1 MTLLILGLLLWSI
14 PHLYKRIA
22 PAQRASLPDGMAKG
36 IVTAA
41 SFAGIALMVIGYDSG
56 AAEWAYTPPSWGKHA
71 NNLLV
76 LIAVYFAA
84 ASGMKTALA
93 RKLRHPLLMA
103 AVIWAVGHLLVRGDW
118 MSIVLFGG
126 LATWAILSMVLI
138 NMREPSWT
146 PPSAAP
152 KGKEIGAAVGA
163 ILVTGVIG
171 YIHILLGLN
180 PFGA

>member
-1 MTLLILGLLLWSI
+1 MTFLILGLLLWSV

-22 PAQRASLPDGMAKG
+22 PAHRAGMSDGAAKG
-36 IVTAA
+36 MVTAA
-41 SFAGIALMVIGYDSG
+41 SFAGIALMVVGYDSSTS
-56 AAEWAYTPPSWGKHA
+56 ELAYTPPSWGKHA

-76 LIAVYFAA
+76 LVAVYFAA

-126 LATWAILSMVLI
+126 LASWAILTMVLI

-146 PPSAAP
+146 AP
-152 KGKEIGAAVGA
+152 AKAPVGKEIGAAVGA
-163 ILVTGVIG
+163 VLVTGAIG